1 MVNSFL
7 TLAVG
12 GGMAAIGIAII
23 GYSWLQGIARNPE
36 SADKLFTPG
45 IIAMALCEFVALLCF
60 VIAFM
65 EKTN

>member
-12 GGMAAIGIAII
+12 GGMAAVGIAII

-36 SADKLFTPG
+36 SASKLFTPG

-65 EKTN
+65 EKTP